1 VRLPIYL
8 DHNATTP
15 LDPAVFD
22 VMKPYFLTKFGN
34 PSSVEHH
41 YGHEAG
47 QAVEAAREEVA
58 KAVGA
63 RPEEIVFTGSCTEAN
78 NLAIQGVARSFPDR
92 DHFVTSRVE
101 HPSVLEPFRWLENQ
115 GKRVT
120 YLQVDE
126 SGLVEPKDVAAAL
139 TPRTALVS
147 IMAANNEVG
156 TLQDVSEIG
165 RICEEAEILFHSD
178 LAQAAAYVPI
188 DVQSQHLHLASLS
201 AHKAYGP
208 KGVGAL
214 YVRSRRP
221 RARLAPIVFGGGQER
236 GLRSG
241 TISPPLTVGMGAALS
256 KAQEV
261 RDKEVPVVM
270 AMRDRMFDALSSRL
284 GGLRLNGHAT
294 RRLPNTLS
302 ISIEGVEPHALIRQL
317 REAVSFSASSACA
330 SQKVETSHVLLAI
343 HGDSWRA
350 RNAIR
355 LAPGRFTKGE
365 EIDFA
370 IDAICEGA
378 RRLRSAVGGAVA
390 GRVTQGLSSG

>member
-15 LDPAVFD
+15 LDPDVFEA
-22 VMKPYFLTKFGN
+22 MKPYFLAKFGN

-47 QAVEAAREEVA
+47 KAVETAREQVA
-58 KAVGA
+58 KVIGA

-78 NLAIQGVARSFPDR
+78 NLAIQGVARALPDR

-101 HPSVLEPFRWLENQ
+101 HPSVLETFRWLESQ

-126 SGLVEPKDVAAAL
+126 NGLVEPGDVAAAL

-188 DVQSQHLHLASLS
+188 DVQTQHLHLASLS

-221 RARLAPIVFGGGQER
+221 RARLAPILFGGGQER

-241 TISPPLTVGMGAALS
+241 TISPPLTVGMGAALT
-256 KAQEV
+256 KAREV
-261 RDKEVPVVM
+261 RDKEGSTLTT
-270 AMRDRMFDALSSRL
+270 MRDRLFEGLSSSL
-284 GGLRLNGHAT
+284 GGLRLNGHPT
-294 RRLPNTLS
+294 RRLPNNLS
-302 ISIEGVEPHALIRQL
+302 ISIEGVEPHALIRQV

-330 SQKVETSHVLLAI
+330 SQKVQTSYVLLAL
-343 HGDSWRA
+343 HGDGWRA
-350 RNAIR
+350 RNAVR
-355 LAPGRFTKGE
+355 LAPGRFTTRE

-370 IDAICEGA
+370 AEAICNA
-378 RRLRSAVGGAVA
+378 AKRLRAAVDGAIAGGVA
-390 GRVTQGLSSG
+390 